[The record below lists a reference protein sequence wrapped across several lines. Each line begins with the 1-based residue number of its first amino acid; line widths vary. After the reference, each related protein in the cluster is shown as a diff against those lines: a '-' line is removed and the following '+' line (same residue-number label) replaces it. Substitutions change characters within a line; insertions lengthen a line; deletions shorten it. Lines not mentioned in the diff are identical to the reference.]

1 MGKYALHRLLQGI
14 LSILVILALLFFL
27 ERATGDPARAFV
39 KEDSSEEQIERLRHE
54 LGLDRPAVVQ
64 YGHYI
69 WRVLHFDFGRT
80 FSEDRSQVSDV
91 VRSRIPATFSLAGI
105 TAVVVVLVA
114 VPMGVFSALRRG
126 TIIDTL
132 GKTFAV
138 AGQSIPQFWL
148 GIMLIYIFAVW
159 LGLLPVAQRGGPS
172 HYVLPVFTAAWAGLA
187 GVLRITRSS
196 MLEVIGSDY
205 VRTAYAKGLHP
216 RTVTWTHAFRNALIP
231 VITFIALL
239 MGGMLNGFVLVEVVF
254 AWPGLGQATVEAVTT
269 RDFPL
274 LQGLVVLIMVIYLS
288 INFLVDML
296 YAVVDPRVRY
306 ES

>member
-1 MGKYALHRLLQGI
+1 MGKYAWDRFLQGI

-27 ERATGDPARAFV
+27 ERTTGDPARAFV
-39 KEDSSEEQIERLRHE
+39 KEDSSAEQVQRMRHE

-64 YGHYI
+64 YLHYI

-80 FSEDRSQVSDV
+80 FSEDRAHVSDV

-105 TAVVVVLVA
+105 TMLVVILVA

-132 GKTFAV
+132 GKTFAI

-159 LGLLPVAQRGGPS
+159 LGVLPVAQRGGPS

-205 VRTAYAKGLHP
+205 VRTANAKGLYP
-216 RTVTWTHAFRNALIP
+216 RTVIWTHAFRNALIP
-231 VITFIALL
+231 VITFVALL
-239 MGGMLNGFVLVEVVF
+239 MGGMLNGLVLVEVIF
-254 AWPGLGQATVEAVTT
+254 AWPGLGQATVEAVSR
-269 RDFPL
+269 RDFAL
-274 LQGLVVLIMVIYLS
+274 LQGLVILIMVMYLM
-288 INFLVDML
+288 INFLVDVL
-296 YAVVDPRVRY
+296 YAVVDPRIRRAA
-306 ES
+306 